1 MKEELIVKKL
11 IDNKETISSMESC
24 TAGYFA
30 TTITNVSGS
39 SEVLLYSAITYSNEF
54 KIKMGVPKEII
65 DKYTVYSIETSASM
79 AKEITKFSSSTYGV
93 GITGQI
99 GRIDPSNN
107 TGNVNEIFVTI
118 YNSKNDKY
126 HSFKINTKEETRLE
140 NKKYIVNKILDEL
153 LNILQE

>member
-11 IDNKETISSMESC
+11 INNKETIASMESC

-30 TTITNVSGS
+30 TTITNVSGA
-39 SEVLLYSAITYSNEF
+39 SEILKYSAITYSNEF
-54 KIKMGVPKEII
+54 KIKMGVPKEVI
-65 DKYTVYSIETSASM
+65 DEYTVYSNETSQSM
-79 AKEITKFSSSTYGV
+79 AKAISDFANSTYGV

-118 YNSKNDKY
+118 YNSKNDTY
-126 HSFKINTKEETRLE
+126 YNLKINTNEETRLE
-140 NKKYIVNKILDEL
+140 NKKYIVDKILEEL
-153 LNILQE
+153 LNII